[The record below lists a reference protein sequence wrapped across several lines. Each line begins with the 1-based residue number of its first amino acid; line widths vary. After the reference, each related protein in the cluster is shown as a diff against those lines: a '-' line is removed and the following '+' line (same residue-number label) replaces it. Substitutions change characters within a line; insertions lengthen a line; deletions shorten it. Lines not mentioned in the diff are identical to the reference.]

1 MMTELLVGL
10 AILVGL
16 VGVVVPVL
24 PGGLLVL
31 AAIGV
36 WSYLEATATGWTVFA
51 VATALVV
58 AAGVAKYVWP
68 GRRMVRS
75 GIPRKSLVIGG
86 LAGIAGFFLLP
97 VVGLPVGFVGGTY
110 LAEYA
115 RMREQRPAWRS
126 TVEATKAA
134 GLSILIELAGALL
147 AAGLWLL
154 AVTLV

>member
-1 MMTELLVGL
+1 MTTNLLVGL

-24 PGGLLVL
+24 PGSLLVL
-31 AAIGV
+31 AAIGT
-36 WSYLEATATGWTVFA
+36 WSYLDGTASGWTVFA
-51 VATALVV
+51 LAAVLVV

-68 GRRMVRS
+68 GRRMVRT
-75 GIPRKSLVIGG
+75 GIPRTSLVVGG
-86 LAGIAGFFLLP
+86 LVGIVGFFVIP

-110 LAEYA
+110 LAEYT
-115 RMREQRPAWRS
+115 RVREHRSAWGS

-147 AAGLWLL
+147 AAGLWLGAVAL
-154 AVTLV
+154 A